1 MKSKYTLLIIFA
13 LLACFSSQGQEKQMK
28 LSLDDVIELASQQ
41 SLDAFRNK
49 NMFRASYWEYRYYK
63 ADRLPSLSLDATPVD
78 FNHSRNR
85 EYNSQTKEEEY
96 VQREY
101 FSSDFGL
108 SLNQNIALTGG
119 SLFLRSEL
127 GMVKNLSGDESNSY
141 QSTPISI
148 GYQQELNGYNKLRWQ
163 ARIEPLKYEK
173 AKKVF
178 IESREELAMKATQRF
193 FSLVS
198 AEINLS
204 IAKNNKA
211 SADTLYKIGK
221 GRFQIGT
228 VTQDEL
234 LNLQLSQLRSE
245 QALNSTKLEL
255 LRSQADLNSFL
266 GLDKDTEISCIV
278 PSEIPELEVKAG
290 TAISQALENNPEIL
304 DQKQQLLEEDQRVA
318 EAKAETGLNTSI
330 YAMYGLDQS
339 SDELGDVY
347 DNPDKSQRFQLGVN
361 IPIIDWGRRKGR
373 YQMAEYSR
381 EVVKATVRQA
391 RIDFEQEIAQTVM
404 EFNLQGSQVRNA
416 ALADTVAQQGFEVTF
431 QRFLIGKVDVINL
444 NQARNDL
451 EQARKDYVLALN
463 AYWRYYYTIRR
474 LTLYD
479 FAAESP
485 LSEEYEKILE
495 N

>member
-1 MKSKYTLLIIFA
+1 MKLNNLYTTIILLILA
-13 LLACFSSQGQEKQMK
+13 LHAGGQEKHLK

-49 NMFRASYWEYRYYK
+49 NMFRASYWEYRYFK
-63 ADRLPSLSLDATPVD
+63 ADRLPSLTLDATPLD
-78 FNHSRNR
+78 FNHYRNR
-85 EYNSQTKEEEY
+85 EYNFQTNEEEY

-101 FSSDFGL
+101 FNADFGL
-108 SLNQNIALTGG
+108 SLNQNVALTGG
-119 SLFLRSEL
+119 QLFLRSEL
-127 GMVKNLSGDESNSY
+127 GMVKNLSGEENNSY

-148 GYQQELNGYNKLRWQ
+148 GYQQELNGYNELRWQ
-163 ARIEPLKYEK
+163 AKIEPLKYEK
-173 AKKVF
+173 AKKEF
-178 IESREELAMKATQRF
+178 IESREQLAIKATQRF
-193 FSLVS
+193 FNLVS

-204 IAKNNKA
+204 IAENNKA
-211 SADTLYKIGK
+211 SADTLYKIGQ
-221 GRFQIGT
+221 GRFQVGT

-234 LNLQLSQLRSE
+234 LNLQLSQLKAE
-245 QALNSTKLEL
+245 QALNTAKLEL
-255 LRSQADLNSFL
+255 LRAQANLNSFL
-266 GLDKDTEISCIV
+266 GLRQDTEISCIV
-278 PSEIPELEVKAG
+278 PSEIPKLGVQAG
-290 TAISQALENNPEIL
+290 NAISQALENNPEIL

-318 EAKAETGLNTSI
+318 EAKSETGLNTSI
-330 YAMYGLDQS
+330 YALYGLDQS
-339 SDELGDVY
+339 SDKFGDVY
-347 DNPDKSQRFQLGVN
+347 DNPDKSQRFRLGVN

-391 RIDFEQEIAQTVM
+391 RIDFEQDIAQTVM
-404 EFNLQGSQVRNA
+404 EFNLQGDQVRNA

-463 AYWRYYYTIRR
+463 AYWTYYYTIRR

-479 FAAESP
+479 FAENEP
-485 LSEEYEKILE
+485 LTEEYDEILE

>member
-1 MKSKYTLLIIFA
+1 M
-13 LLACFSSQGQEKQMK
+13 
-28 LSLDDVIELASQQ
+28 DDVIELASQQ

-78 FNHSRNR
+78 FNHYRNR

-178 IESREELAMKATQRF
+178 IESRESLAIKATQRF

-266 GLDKDTEISCIV
+266 GLEKGTEISCIV

-290 TAISQALENNPEIL
+290 IAISQALENNPEIL

-339 SDELGDVY
+339 SDEFGDVY

-479 FAAESP
+479 FAAESA

>member
-1 MKSKYTLLIIFA
+1 MKSKYLYLTILLLSF
-13 LLACFSSQGQEKQMK
+13 CFSSPAQEKLK
-28 LSLDDVIELASQQ
+28 LSLEDVIELASQQ

-63 ADRLPSLSLDATPVD
+63 ADRLPGLTLDATPLD
-78 FNHSRNR
+78 FNRYSARV
-85 EYNSQTKEEEY
+85 YNSQTTEEEY
-96 VQREY
+96 VKREY
-101 FSSDFGL
+101 LNSDFGL
-108 SLNQNIALTGG
+108 SLNQNIGLTGG
-119 SLFLRSEL
+119 RLYLRSEL
-127 GMVKNLSGDESNSY
+127 GMVKNLGGEQKNSY

-148 GYQQELNGYNKLRWQ
+148 GYQQDLNGYNRLKWQ
-163 ARIEPLKYEK
+163 SKIEPLKYEK

-178 IESREELAMKATQRF
+178 IESRETLSVKATQRF

-204 IAKNNKA
+204 IAENNKA

-221 GRFQIGT
+221 GRFQVGT

-234 LNLQLSQLRSE
+234 LNLQLSQLKAE
-245 QALNSTKLEL
+245 QALNTTRLEL
-255 LRSQADLNSFL
+255 LRAQAELNSFL
-266 GLDKDTEISCIV
+266 GLDKDIQISCLV
-278 PSEIPELEVKAG
+278 PNEIPTLEVKAG
-290 TAISQALENNPEIL
+290 DAIAKALENNPEIL
-304 DQKQQLLEEDQRVA
+304 DQQQRLLQEDQRVA
-318 EAKAETGLNTSI
+318 EAKSQTGLNTSI
-330 YAMYGLDQS
+330 FALYGLDQS
-339 SDELGDVY
+339 SEDFADVY
-347 DNPDKSQRFQLGVN
+347 SNPDRSQRFRLGVN
-361 IPIIDWGRRKGR
+361 IPIVDWGRRKGA

-391 RIDFEQEIAQTVM
+391 RIDFEQDIAQTVM
-404 EFNLQGSQVRNA
+404 EFNLQSEQVRNA
-416 ALADTVAQQGFEVTF
+416 SLADTVAQQGFEVTF

-463 AYWRYYYTIRR
+463 AYWRYYYTIRQ
-474 LTLYD
+474 LTLFD
-479 FAAESP
+479 FANNQT

>member
-1 MKSKYTLLIIFA
+1 MRSKYLQAA
-13 LLACFSSQGQEKQMK
+13 LLFFLLSFYATAQEQHLK

-41 SLDAFRNK
+41 SLDAFRNE
-49 NMFRASYWEYRYYK
+49 NMFRASYWEYRYFK
-63 ADRLPSLSLDATPVD
+63 ADRLPSLSLDATPLD
-78 FNHSRNR
+78 FNRYRAR
-85 EYNSQTKEEEY
+85 EYNFQTNEEEY

-101 FSSDFGL
+101 LNSDFGL
-108 SLNQNIALTGG
+108 ALNQNVALTGG
-119 SLFLRSEL
+119 SLFLRSDL
-127 GMVKNLSGDESNSY
+127 GIVKNLGDGQNDSY

-148 GYQQELNGYNKLRWQ
+148 GYRQDLNGYNRLKWQ
-163 ARIEPLKYEK
+163 AKIEPLKYEK

-178 IESREELAMKATQRF
+178 IESREELAIKANQRF

-198 AEINLS
+198 AEINLA
-204 IAKNNKA
+204 IAENNKA

-221 GRFQIGT
+221 GRFQVGT

-234 LNLQLSQLRSE
+234 LNLQLSQLKAE
-245 QALNSTKLEL
+245 QALNTTKLEL
-255 LRSQADLNSFL
+255 MRAQADLNSFL
-266 GLDKDTEISCIV
+266 GLDKNTKISCIV
-278 PSEIPELEVKAG
+278 PSEIPKLEVQAAD
-290 TAISQALENNPEIL
+290 AISEALANNPEIL
-304 DQKQQLLEEDQRVA
+304 DQKQRLLQEDQRVA
-318 EAKAETGLNTSI
+318 QAKSETGLNTSI
-330 YAMYGLDQS
+330 FASYGLDQS
-339 SDELGDVY
+339 SNDFENVY
-347 DNPDKSQRFQLGVN
+347 DNPGKSQRLRLGVN

-404 EFNLQGSQVRNA
+404 EFNLQGAQVRNA

-444 NQARNDL
+444 NQARNDR
-451 EQARKDYVLALN
+451 EQARKDYILALS

-474 LTLYD
+474 LTLFD
-479 FAAESP
+479 FAQGAA
-485 LSEEYEKILE
+485 LSEEYEPILE